1 MQNDFAVTFEGDY
14 VRAVSNGEKDL
25 EFSTRVW
32 SEVVRVC
39 ELNNCYRVFG
49 LGNTTTPMEALDA
62 YDHGR
67 LFRDLG
73 LDSRYRIAW
82 VETNPEAVDII
93 AFVETVLFNRGLPG
107 KLFDHESEA
116 LEWLRSDDA
125 ATN

>member
-14 VRAVSNGEKDL
+14 VRVISNGEKDL
-25 EFSTRVW
+25 EFATKVW
-32 SEVVRVC
+32 SEVVRAC
-39 ELNNCYRVFG
+39 ESNDCYHVFG
-49 LGNTTTPMEALDA
+49 LANTTMPMEALDA

-73 LDSRYRIAW
+73 LDSTYRMAW
-82 VETNPEAVDII
+82 VETNPEAVDIV

-107 KLFDHESEA
+107 RLFDCESEA
-116 LEWLRSDDA
+116 LEWLLSDKA